1 MRIAIRRPAHAAL
14 AICAVSAA
22 LSASAPAALA
32 TSSLAHAQAAEQSAV
47 SYLHTL
53 QQPDG
58 SIPGF
63 GGDWSLTALAA
74 AGTAPAGFRQSEG
87 ATDARSWY
95 RQLVGNTST
104 WPEEANAPVTEYEKA
119 ALAAYAAGIDP
130 ARVSVT
136 QNLIAQ
142 IVARYQ
148 PTAPGY
154 YGSPSLFN
162 GTVFA
167 LLALETKTRTGAQRV
182 PQSLLDA
189 TVAVIRGNQ
198 HTNGGWSFAKVE
210 GNEKALAS
218 ASEPDMTG
226 AAIAALCGAG
236 VASTDAAI
244 VRGREYL
251 KSLLVAASG
260 ALSSPFGTNTDSN
273 AWAVEGLNACG
284 VDPQGAE
291 FTTSAGK
298 TPIDFLL
305 SQQLPSGGFK
315 YEAKNTTPNEYASQD
330 ALRAITGAGFTAP
343 PAKAKHAPLWLY
355 EKDFDASGAT
365 SSLITL
371 VIDDG
376 SSTPSACAVSIAP
389 AAAKTKLFDVL
400 QAAETAATPAGCLSA
415 FTPGSG
421 KGAISS
427 IDGLPSPAGPGWSV
441 SIDGGTA
448 KPAKASTAIHLGDT
462 IYLQLG

>member
-1 MRIAIRRPAHAAL
+1 MRIAIRRPAHAA

-22 LSASAPAALA
+22 LSTSATTALA
-32 TSSLAHAQAAEQSAV
+32 TSSPAQVQAAEQSAI

-53 QQPDG
+53 QQSDG

-63 GGDWSLTALAA
+63 GGDWSLTSLAA
-74 AGTAPAGFRQSEG
+74 AGTPAAGFRQGEG

-95 RQLVGNTST
+95 RQLVGDAAT

-119 ALAAYAAGIDP
+119 ALVAYAAGIDP
-130 ARVSVT
+130 ARVST
-136 QNLIAQ
+136 SQNLIAQ

-167 LLALETKTRTGAQRV
+167 LLALETKTRTGGQRV
-182 PQSLLDA
+182 PQGLLDE
-189 TVAVIRGNQ
+189 TIAVIRANQ
-198 HTNGGWSFAKVE
+198 HDNGGWSFAQVE

-226 AAIAALCGAG
+226 AAMAALCGAG
-236 VASTDAAI
+236 VADTDTAVA
-244 VRGREYL
+244 RGREYL
-251 KSLLVAASG
+251 KSLLVASTG

-273 AWAVEGLNACG
+273 DWAVEGLNACG
-284 VDPQGAE
+284 IDPQGAE
-291 FTTSAGK
+291 FTTSTGK

-305 SQQLPSGGFK
+305 SQQLAGGGFK

-330 ALRAITGAGFTAP
+330 ALRAVAGAGFTAA

-355 EKDFDASGAT
+355 EKSFDASGAT
-365 SSLITL
+365 SSLVTL
-371 VIDDG
+371 VIDGG

-389 AAAKTKLFDVL
+389 AATKTKLFDVL
-400 QAAETAATPAGCLSA
+400 NAAETAATPSGCVSA
-415 FTPGSG
+415 FTPSNG
-421 KGAISS
+421 KGAITS

-441 SIDGGTA
+441 SIDGGTT

-462 IYLQLG
+462 IYLRLG